1 MKLLKKIFGFLSL
14 ILIIGGSFVLFWE
27 YFRNKQLFVVLLS
40 NSIVKGS
47 IGVLQKMGLAIIAII
62 AGLIVFVIYMRL
74 AGVVRRNEREKR
86 EAIKEAQ
93 KESEE
98 TQRQLMKE
106 AEAAKAEVE
115 KVRKENELMKMTYM
129 KNPEEDQEAQPEPQA
144 EPEPEKGS
152 GFFKNFMKKI
162 DGSEE
167 TEAKEEEK
175 E

>member
-1 MKLLKKIFGFLSL
+1 MKLLKKLFGFLSL

-74 AGVVRRNEREKR
+74 AGAVRRNEREKR
-86 EAIKEAQ
+86 EAIREAQ

-98 TQRQLMKE
+98 TQRQLKKE
-106 AEAAKAEVE
+106 AEAAKAEAE
-115 KVRKENELMKMTYM
+115 KVKKENELMKQTFMR
-129 KNPEEDQEAQPEPQA
+129 KPEDAQEVTA
-144 EPEPEKGS
+144 EPEPEPEKEG
-152 GFFKNFMKKI
+152 GFFKNFIKKME
-162 DGSEE
+162 GSEE
-167 TEAKEEEK
+167 SETKEEEK
-175 E
+175 TEE